1 MMSARRSFGG
11 AVRAGSVSVSVAVFV
26 VAVAV
31 LQTVTWRCTGALAAL
46 LLGVALLL
54 AAALSLALPPSEFNG
69 GKVCEIVAFV
79 AGSGAMACTTVSGKA
94 WNSEDSSSLLT
105 SDGASGVG

>member
-1 MMSARRSFGG
+1 MISARWSFGG

-31 LQTVTWRCTGALAAL
+31 LQTVTWRCTGAL
-46 LLGVALLL
+46 VALLL
-54 AAALSLALPPSEFNG
+54 AAALSLALPPSECNG
-69 GKVCEIVAFV
+69 GKVREIVAFV
-79 AGSGAMACTTVSGKA
+79 AGSGVIACTTVSGKA

-105 SDGASGVG
+105 SDGASGVGASTT